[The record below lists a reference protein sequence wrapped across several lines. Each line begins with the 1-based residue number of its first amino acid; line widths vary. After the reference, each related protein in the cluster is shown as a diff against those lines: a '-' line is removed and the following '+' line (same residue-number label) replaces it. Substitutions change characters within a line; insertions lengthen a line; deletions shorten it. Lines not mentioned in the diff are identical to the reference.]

1 MQPVEEAA
9 EEVAPDEGDQGE
21 EDADFYP
28 LGEGR
33 LVTPERKEEDIGQDG
48 DPKSDKDVEEGL
60 GRAGPGALSFHLNFP
75 PRISLTMFSS
85 HPATSGSDS
94 TLSLL

>member
-1 MQPVEEAA
+1 MKIIKEPAKGEGTE
-9 EEVAPDEGDQGE
+9 EGDQGKGE
-21 EDADFYP
+21 ANLHA
-28 LGEGR
+28 LGHGD